1 MFADVN
7 ENFISATVEGTLVM
21 IGSSI
26 DLGALQ
32 TVAVDS
38 GADILLTEKDVWRVA
53 HAVLEK
59 WWHSFGYNYV
69 LAAIQAK
76 FHEVTTRMR

>member
-7 ENFISATVEGTLVM
+7 EKFISATVEGTLVM

-38 GADILLTEKDVWRVA
+38 GADILLTEKDV
-53 HAVLEK
+53 
-59 WWHSFGYNYV
+59 
-69 LAAIQAK
+69 
-76 FHEVTTRMR
+76 

>member
-1 MFADVN
+1 VFTNGSAAYYLHWLSIELTSLLEMFADVN

-38 GADILLTEKDVWRVA
+38 GADILLTEKDV
-53 HAVLEK
+53 
-59 WWHSFGYNYV
+59 
-69 LAAIQAK
+69 
-76 FHEVTTRMR
+76 